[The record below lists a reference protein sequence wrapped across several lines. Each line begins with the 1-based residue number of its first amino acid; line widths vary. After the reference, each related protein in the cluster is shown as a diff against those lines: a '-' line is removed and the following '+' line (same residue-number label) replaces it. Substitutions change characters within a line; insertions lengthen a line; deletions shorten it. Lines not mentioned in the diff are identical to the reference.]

1 MGCVNPRTATTV
13 EAVKKEPETK
23 KETEP
28 NEEHN
33 NEMLKEETNKV
44 ELNPPSVKVDEKKE
58 TEVKLPS
65 QKEEIVINN
74 TEEEIKKEK
83 ENITQ
88 AKVTEEKKELSIEKD
103 PQWHNS
109 KLDFQLSCKKGMI
122 VAEDF
127 HCFSL
132 AIKSIVSIT
141 KTDYA
146 DFEISQKYEINLIKE
161 NINVN
166 WSKPPTNKIKKTIM
180 DAFSKDNIVGKCDK
194 INWEFRAYSQ
204 YEKYTSKVK
213 MLKISSLNKDLEHF
227 VLAGCDI
234 RKPIV
239 MLIFSFTDKESIYC
253 LKEILSHHS
262 SNKES
267 YDFIPL
273 YATILESAKTS
284 LYIWELGEKMGLPQ
298 ENLEMYFVEN
308 GTLNKMFGYIS
319 EDNMKKITCKVIVI
333 DSNQIIRHIESPKN
347 FTLNLIENLSVDKK
361 EYQKC
366 KEDIVETINRYNK
379 ESDGIPIKCDLALK
393 RTKIYKYDKVS
404 DSFVPD
410 VTYYDTLSGELKTKN
425 EKIKQDLNKV
435 SKFVPR
441 KDNKE
446 IKISIKDRN
455 NIITKEM
462 EAFLTGVGLSDIK
475 YQAITHKSKI
485 LLSIPSH
492 NTDSKKQKNSSLKH
506 KNFKMEFSLPN
517 ELFESQFQMAI
528 TAQMN
533 VLSEYFCFGDI
544 DYMSAIPTL
553 GSIFPSQ
560 MILLDS
566 ESKEESHLI
575 LNEDGDKPSVII
587 VFSPS
592 SKEFTSKMELSSRMK
607 SIYKIISNY
616 KDDINIYLICRA
628 EVETYEDS
636 IEYYEDDDIFNDEDL
651 PMYLLTSSNV
661 TFPLYYQNN
670 GIESADSQFNV
681 IITNHQNII
690 KYIGN
695 CEDIYLKETLDSLI
709 DEEDTITYI
718 EKYPITY
725 NEFKTKVG
733 EIVDQL
739 EEILVKLFEDADDDN
754 KPPLLYKPYVTLSY
768 NINNGYLDTKS
779 SDEQYVNHIRIRI
792 LIKRKHKDAITK
804 EAKIKDIIKSL
815 KTYGVLVQIIPLPCV
830 TLEIGTICKKCGKDL
845 EETDPFYYEQSGG
858 GCYCI
863 ECGDNLETFMSHL
876 IYFKTLDIDDE
887 IIEEFYSNNGST
899 DKAVES
905 YLGNNC
911 KICNSKLGNLYY
923 VNMTHFNVLDGEC
936 PMNQIDICAEC
947 FDVINKEEKFNS
959 NEKENNYNKLGLSA
973 KHMIYRKIKILV

>member
-1 MGCVNPRTATTV
+1 MGCVNRRTATTV
-13 EAVKKEPETK
+13 EAAKKDPDIK

-28 NEEHN
+28 NDVHN
-33 NEMLKEETNKV
+33 NEIVQEETNKV
-44 ELNPPSVKVDEKKE
+44 VVNPPNTKVEEKKE
-58 TEVKLPS
+58 EVKLPE

-74 TEEEIKKEK
+74 TEEEIKKEN
-83 ENITQ
+83 EHLVTQ
-88 AKVTEEKKELSIEKD
+88 AKVSEEKKDLSLVKD

-127 HCFSL
+127 NCFSL

-141 KTDYA
+141 KTDYS
-146 DFEISQKYEINLIKE
+146 DFDISQKYEINLIKE

-180 DAFSKDNIVGKCDK
+180 DAFAKDNLIAKYDK

-227 VLAGCDI
+227 TLAGCDI
-234 RKPIV
+234 KKPIV
-239 MLIFSFTDKESIYC
+239 MLIFSFTDQESIYC
-253 LKEILSHHS
+253 FKEILSHHS
-262 SNKES
+262 ANKDK

-273 YATILESAKTS
+273 YANILESAKTS
-284 LYIWELGEKMGLPQ
+284 LYIWELGEKIGLPQ
-298 ENLEMYFVEN
+298 EDLEMYFVEN

-319 EDNMKKITCKVIVI
+319 EDNMKKVTCKVIVI
-333 DSNQIIRHIESPKN
+333 DSNQIIRNIESPKK
-347 FTLNLIENLSVDKK
+347 FTLNLIENLSVDKT
-361 EYQKC
+361 EYQKS
-366 KEDIVETINRYNK
+366 KEEIVQTINRYNK
-379 ESDGIPIKCDLALK
+379 ESEIPMNCDLTLK

-404 DSFVPD
+404 DSFTPD

-425 EKIKQDLNKV
+425 EKIKQELNKI
-435 SKFVPR
+435 SKYVPR
-441 KDNKE
+441 KENSE

-462 EAFLTGVGLSDIK
+462 EAFLNGVGLSEIK
-475 YQAITHKSKI
+475 YQAITHKSKNI
-485 LLSIPSH
+485 LSIPPH
-492 NTDSKKQKNSSLKH
+492 NSDSKKQKNSSIKH

-533 VLSEYFCFGDI
+533 VLSEYFCFGEI

-560 MILLDS
+560 MTLLDS
-566 ESKEESHLI
+566 ETKEENHVI
-575 LNEDGDKPSVII
+575 LNEDGDKPSILI

-592 SKEFTSKMELSSRMK
+592 SKEFTAKMELSSRLK

-616 KDDINIYLICRA
+616 KDDINVYLICRT
-628 EVETYEDS
+628 EVETYEES
-636 IEYYEDDDIFNDEDL
+636 IGYYEDDDIFNDEEL
-651 PMYLLTSSNV
+651 PMYLLTSANV
-661 TFPLYYQNN
+661 IFPLYYQNN
-670 GIESADSQFNV
+670 EIESADSQLNV
-681 IITNHQNII
+681 IITNHKNVI

-695 CEDIYLKETLDSLI
+695 CEDIYLKETLESLI

-718 EKYPITY
+718 EKYPLTY

-733 EIVDQL
+733 EIVAQL

-754 KPPLLYKPYVTLSY
+754 TPPLLYKPYVSLSY

-779 SDEQYVNHIRIRI
+779 SDEQYVNHIRIKI

-804 EAKIKDIIKSL
+804 ETKIKEIIKTL
-815 KTYGVLVQIIPLPCV
+815 KKYGVLVQIIPIPCV

-845 EETDPFYYEQSGG
+845 EETDPFYYEQAGG

-863 ECGDNLETFMSHL
+863 ECGDNLENLLSHL

-887 IIEEFYSNNGST
+887 IIEEFYSSNGST
-899 DKAVES
+899 DRGVDPNF
-905 YLGNNC
+905 GNNC
-911 KICNSKLGNLYY
+911 KICNSKIGNLYY
-923 VNMTHFNVLDGEC
+923 VNMTHFNVIDEC
-936 PMNQIDICAEC
+936 PMNQIDICPEC
-947 FDVINKEEKFNS
+947 FDVINKEEHFDS
-959 NEKENNYNKLGLSA
+959 NEKENNFNKLGLSA

>member
-1 MGCVNPRTATTV
+1 MGCVNRRTATTV
-13 EAVKKEPETK
+13 EAAKKDPDIK

-28 NEEHN
+28 NEVHN
-33 NEMLKEETNKV
+33 NEIVQEETNKV
-44 ELNPPSVKVDEKKE
+44 ISNPPNTKVEEKKE
-58 TEVKLPS
+58 EVKLPE
-65 QKEEIVINN
+65 QKEEIVINI
-74 TEEEIKKEK
+74 TEEEIKKEN
-83 ENITQ
+83 EHLVTQ
-88 AKVTEEKKELSIEKD
+88 AKVSEEKKDLSLVKD

-127 HCFSL
+127 NCFSL

-141 KTDYA
+141 KTDYS
-146 DFEISQKYEINLIKE
+146 DFDISQKYEINLIKE

-180 DAFSKDNIVGKCDK
+180 DAFAKDKLIAKYDK

-227 VLAGCDI
+227 TLAGCDI
-234 RKPIV
+234 KKPIV
-239 MLIFSFTDKESIYC
+239 MLIFSFTDQESIYC
-253 LKEILSHHS
+253 FKEILSHHS
-262 SNKES
+262 ANKDK

-273 YATILESAKTS
+273 YANILESAKTS
-284 LYIWELGEKMGLPQ
+284 LYIWELGEKIGLPQ
-298 ENLEMYFVEN
+298 EDLEMYFVEN

-319 EDNMKKITCKVIVI
+319 EDNMKKVTCKVIVI
-333 DSNQIIRHIESPKN
+333 DSNQIIRNIESPKK

-361 EYQKC
+361 EYHKS
-366 KEDIVETINRYNK
+366 KEEIVQTINRYNK
-379 ESDGIPIKCDLALK
+379 ESEIPMNCDLTLK

-404 DSFVPD
+404 DSFTPD
-410 VTYYDTLSGELKTKN
+410 VTYYDTLNGELKTKN
-425 EKIKQDLNKV
+425 EKIKQELNKI
-435 SKFVPR
+435 SKYVPR
-441 KDNKE
+441 KEKSE

-462 EAFLTGVGLSDIK
+462 EAFLNGVGLSEIK
-475 YQAITHKSKI
+475 YQAITHKSKNI
-485 LLSIPSH
+485 LSIPPH
-492 NTDSKKQKNSSLKH
+492 NSDSKKQKNSSIKH

-533 VLSEYFCFGDI
+533 VLSEYFCFGEI

-560 MILLDS
+560 MTLLDS
-566 ESKEESHLI
+566 ETKEENHVI
-575 LNEDGDKPSVII
+575 LNEDGDKPSILI

-592 SKEFTSKMELSSRMK
+592 SKEFTAKMELSSRLK

-616 KDDINIYLICRA
+616 KDDINVYLICRT
-628 EVETYEDS
+628 EVETYEES
-636 IEYYEDDDIFNDEDL
+636 IGYYEDDDIFNDEEL
-651 PMYLLTSSNV
+651 PMYLLTSANV
-661 TFPLYYQNN
+661 IFPLYYQNN
-670 GIESADSQFNV
+670 GIESADSQLNV
-681 IITNHQNII
+681 IITNHKNVI

-695 CEDIYLKETLDSLI
+695 CEDIYLKETLESLI

-718 EKYPITY
+718 EKYPLTY

-739 EEILVKLFEDADDDN
+739 EEILVKLFEDADNDN
-754 KPPLLYKPYVTLSY
+754 KPPLLYKPYVSLSY

-779 SDEQYVNHIRIRI
+779 SDEQYVNHIRIKI

-804 EAKIKDIIKSL
+804 ETNIKEIIKTL
-815 KTYGVLVQIIPLPCV
+815 KKYGVLFQIIPIPCV

-845 EETDPFYYEQSGG
+845 EETDPFYYEQAGG

-863 ECGDNLETFMSHL
+863 ECGDNLENPLSHL

-887 IIEEFYSNNGST
+887 IIEEFYSSNGST
-899 DKAVES
+899 DTGVDPN
-905 YLGNNC
+905 LGNNC
-911 KICNSKLGNLYY
+911 KICNSKIGNLYY
-923 VNMTHFNVLDGEC
+923 VNMTHFNVIDEC
-936 PMNQIDICAEC
+936 PMNQIDICPEC
-947 FDVINKEEKFNS
+947 FDVINKEEHFDS
-959 NEKENNYNKLGLSA
+959 NEKENNFNKLGLSA

>member
-1 MGCVNPRTATTV
+1 MGCVNRRTATTV
-13 EAVKKEPETK
+13 EAAKKDPDIK

-28 NEEHN
+28 NEVHN
-33 NEMLKEETNKV
+33 NEIVQEETNKV
-44 ELNPPSVKVDEKKE
+44 ISNPPNTKVEEKKE
-58 TEVKLPS
+58 EVKLPE

-74 TEEEIKKEK
+74 TEEEIKKEN
-83 ENITQ
+83 EHLVTQ
-88 AKVTEEKKELSIEKD
+88 AKVSEEKKDLSIEKD

-109 KLDFQLSCKKGMI
+109 KLDFELSCKKGMI

-127 HCFSL
+127 NCFSL

-141 KTDYA
+141 KTDYS
-146 DFEISQKYEINLIKE
+146 DFDISQKYEINLIKE

-180 DAFSKDNIVGKCDK
+180 DAFAKDKLIAKYDK

-227 VLAGCDI
+227 ILAGCDI
-234 RKPIV
+234 KKPIV
-239 MLIFSFTDKESIYC
+239 MLIFSFTDQESIYC
-253 LKEILSHHS
+253 FKEILSHHS
-262 SNKES
+262 ANKDK

-273 YATILESAKTS
+273 YANILESAKTS
-284 LYIWELGEKMGLPQ
+284 LYIWELGEKIGLPQ
-298 ENLEMYFVEN
+298 EDLEMYFVEN

-319 EDNMKKITCKVIVI
+319 EDNMKKVTCKVIVI
-333 DSNQIIRHIESPKN
+333 DSNQIIRNIESPKK

-361 EYQKC
+361 EYHKS
-366 KEDIVETINRYNK
+366 KEEIVQAINRYNK
-379 ESDGIPIKCDLALK
+379 ESEIPMNCDLTLK

-404 DSFVPD
+404 DSFTPD

-425 EKIKQDLNKV
+425 EKIKQELNKI
-435 SKFVPR
+435 SKYVPR
-441 KDNKE
+441 KENSE
-446 IKISIKDRN
+446 IKISIKDQN

-462 EAFLTGVGLSDIK
+462 EAFLNGVGLSEIK
-475 YQAITHKSKI
+475 YQAITHKSKNI
-485 LLSIPSH
+485 LSIPPH
-492 NTDSKKQKNSSLKH
+492 NSDSKKQKNSSIKH

-533 VLSEYFCFGDI
+533 VLSEYFCFGEI
-544 DYMSAIPTL
+544 DYISAIPTL

-560 MILLDS
+560 MTLLDS
-566 ESKEESHLI
+566 ETKEENHVI
-575 LNEDGDKPSVII
+575 LNEDGDKPSILI

-592 SKEFTSKMELSSRMK
+592 SKEFTAKMELSSRLK

-616 KDDINIYLICRA
+616 KDDINVYLICRT
-628 EVETYEDS
+628 EVETYEES
-636 IEYYEDDDIFNDEDL
+636 IGYYEDDDIFNDEEL
-651 PMYLLTSSNV
+651 PMYLLTSANV
-661 TFPLYYQNN
+661 IFPLYYQNN
-670 GIESADSQFNV
+670 GIESADSQLNV
-681 IITNHQNII
+681 IITNHKNVI

-695 CEDIYLKETLDSLI
+695 CEDIYLKETLESLI

-718 EKYPITY
+718 EKYPLTY

-739 EEILVKLFEDADDDN
+739 EEILVKLFEDADNDN
-754 KPPLLYKPYVTLSY
+754 KPPLLYKPYVSLSY

-779 SDEQYVNHIRIRI
+779 SDEQYVNHIRIKI

-804 EAKIKDIIKSL
+804 ETNIKEIIKTL
-815 KTYGVLVQIIPLPCV
+815 KKYGVLVQIIPIPCV

-845 EETDPFYYEQSGG
+845 EETDPFYYEQAGG

-863 ECGDNLETFMSHL
+863 ECGDNLENPLSHL

-887 IIEEFYSNNGST
+887 IIEEFYSSNGST
-899 DKAVES
+899 DTGVDPN
-905 YLGNNC
+905 LGNNC
-911 KICNSKLGNLYY
+911 KICNSKIGNLYY
-923 VNMTHFNVLDGEC
+923 VNMTHFNVIDEC
-936 PMNQIDICAEC
+936 PMNQIDICPEC
-947 FDVINKEEKFNS
+947 FDVINKEEHFDS
-959 NEKENNYNKLGLSA
+959 NEKENNFNKLGLSA